1 MRTARIP
8 RLARPAHHE
17 GMKSLT
23 ALLTVS
29 ALSLAAAQTTPTQ
42 TTPAQTAPA
51 PATAAPTTPAPVTL
65 TTTVTVSPASLSL
78 SAATRIATLAVNTC
92 AQLGYHVSVTVV
104 DRSGVTL
111 AVARSENAGPHTV
124 GASLGKAFTS
134 ASARNFTS
142 EIARNLPGNPGLAD
156 IPGYLVLAGGA
167 PIRVNGAVVGAVG
180 VGGAPSGMIDEK
192 CGTDA
197 VAAVLG
203 Q

>member
-29 ALSLAAAQTTPTQ
+29 ALSLAAAQTTPAQ
-42 TTPAQTAPA
+42 TTPAQTTPA

-65 TTTVTVSPASLSL
+65 ATTVTVSPPSLSL

-124 GASLGKAFTS
+124 GTSLGKAFTS

-167 PIRVNGAVVGAVG
+167 PIRVNGTVVGAVG

>member
-42 TTPAQTAPA
+42 TTPA

-65 TTTVTVSPASLSL
+65 ATTVTVSPASLSL

>member
-17 GMKSLT
+17 GMNSLT

-29 ALSLAAAQTTPTQ
+29 ALSLAAAQTTPAQ
-42 TTPAQTAPA
+42 TTPAQTTPA

-65 TTTVTVSPASLSL
+65 ATTVTVSPPSLSL

>member
-42 TTPAQTAPA
+42 TTPA

-65 TTTVTVSPASLSL
+65 ATTVTVSPPSLSL

-167 PIRVNGAVVGAVG
+167 PIRMNGAVVGAVG

>member
-8 RLARPAHHE
+8 PLARPAHHG

-29 ALSLAAAQTTPTQ
+29 ALSLAAAQTTPAQ
-42 TTPAQTAPA
+42 TTPAQTTPA
-51 PATAAPTTPAPVTL
+51 PATAAPATPAPVTL
-65 TTTVTVSPASLSL
+65 ATTPTVSPASLSL
-78 SAATRIATLAVNTC
+78 SAATRIATLAVTNC
-92 AQLGYHVSVTVV
+92 AHLGYHVSVTVV

-111 AVARSENAGPHTV
+111 AVARSENAGPHTL

-134 ASARNFTS
+134 ASARNLTS

-192 CGTDA
+192 CGLDA
-197 VAAVLG
+197 VAVVLG

>member
-29 ALSLAAAQTTPTQ
+29 ALSLAAAQTTPAQ
-42 TTPAQTAPA
+42 TTPA

-65 TTTVTVSPASLSL
+65 ATTVTVSPPSLSL

-197 VAAVLG
+197 VVAVLG